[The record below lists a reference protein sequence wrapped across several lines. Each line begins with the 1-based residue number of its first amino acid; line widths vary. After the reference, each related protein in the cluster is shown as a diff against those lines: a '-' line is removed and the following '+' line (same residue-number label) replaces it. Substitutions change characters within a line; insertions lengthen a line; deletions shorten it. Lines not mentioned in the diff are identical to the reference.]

1 MKMKT
6 NLFCSYVSGGYC
18 QNDTNVLLNKSAT
31 FDPFC
36 SRNEILQTIIYIPK
50 AIIAES
56 ISNANHFNKTIHAG
70 PSENAKAYTHKQIKP
85 NIISPKSVT
94 QTFVNIRKLNG
105 FNGKLK

>member
-1 MKMKT
+1 MKT

-70 PSENAKAYTHKQIKP
+70 LSENAKAYTHKQIKP

-105 FNGKLK
+105 FNGKLR